1 MEPATSRPI
10 APLDSIWLSMDR
22 PNNLM
27 VIVSVI
33 LLGEVPDWDDVTEM
47 VRDRV
52 IDQYPVF
59 RQRPEPASL
68 PGGRPRWVDDDDFDM
83 ERHIR
88 RVTLPAPG
96 DDAAL
101 QRYMEDHIS
110 TPLDPRHP
118 LWEYHLIE
126 GRESGAAIFCRF
138 HHALADGLALAKVLL
153 SMTDEPEGTTGP
165 DSASAAP
172 PRTARSGSHHGSPS
186 GLDLVRGAL
195 DRAMHLPTLDGLRE
209 AGGLAV
215 DTTKVVSELLFG
227 HNPEN
232 PLTGTPQPSKKVAW
246 SHPLPLEG
254 PKAVGRLAGAT
265 LNDVLLSAV
274 AGALRTYQLE
284 RGVEPVDL
292 ITMVPVNLR
301 PLDVPI
307 PSELGNDFTLI
318 YFKFPSA
325 TPTPLGRLAET
336 KRRMDWLKESPET
349 ALTHLLMDVMGR
361 TTPALERLVVDFFA
375 NKALG
380 VTTNVIGPRS
390 PRMLAGVPIEGL
402 LGWVPGSGSH
412 SVGVCIFT
420 YTGTVRVGMITD
432 ATLVP
437 DPQRLV
443 TAFEEELDV
452 LVSIGTP
459 PARKRARKRSAS
471 AH

>member
-33 LLGEVPDWDDVTEM
+33 LLGEVPDWDEVTEM

-101 QRYMEDHIS
+101 QRYMEGHIS

-209 AGGLAV
+209 AGGWR
-215 DTTKVVSELLFG
+215 S
-227 HNPEN
+227 
-232 PLTGTPQPSKKVAW
+232 TP
-246 SHPLPLEG
+246 
-254 PKAVGRLAGAT
+254 
-265 LNDVLLSAV
+265 
-274 AGALRTYQLE
+274 
-284 RGVEPVDL
+284 
-292 ITMVPVNLR
+292 
-301 PLDVPI
+301 
-307 PSELGNDFTLI
+307 
-318 YFKFPSA
+318 
-325 TPTPLGRLAET
+325 
-336 KRRMDWLKESPET
+336 
-349 ALTHLLMDVMGR
+349 
-361 TTPALERLVVDFFA
+361 
-375 NKALG
+375 
-380 VTTNVIGPRS
+380 PRS
-390 PRMLAGVPIEGL
+390 
-402 LGWVPGSGSH
+402 
-412 SVGVCIFT
+412 
-420 YTGTVRVGMITD
+420 
-432 ATLVP
+432 
-437 DPQRLV
+437 
-443 TAFEEELDV
+443 
-452 LVSIGTP
+452 
-459 PARKRARKRSAS
+459 
-471 AH
+471 